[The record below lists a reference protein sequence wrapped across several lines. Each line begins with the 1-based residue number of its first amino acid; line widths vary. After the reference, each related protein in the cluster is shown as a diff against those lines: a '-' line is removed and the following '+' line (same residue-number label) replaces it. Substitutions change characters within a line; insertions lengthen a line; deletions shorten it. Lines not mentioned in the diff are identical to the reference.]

1 MITKGNRG
9 QGTGDRTIARRA
21 RRGLSL
27 VEVLVAVMVLS
38 VAMTFVGHISTG
50 IAQSNRKSDIIAKRT
65 FAMQQQANVV
75 GALPF
80 NSLTTTMLPAT
91 KTFTLGDFTYVRR
104 VALASAGS
112 VSIGRTAVISIT
124 IVPQTGIDS
133 DTLLKESLTMYRS
146 SPLCGTALGMAS
158 C

>member
-1 MITKGNRG
+1 MMIFATSCSPN
-9 QGTGDRTIARRA
+9 ARLVARQ

-27 VEVLVAVMVLS
+27 IEVMVAVMILGIT
-38 VAMTFVGHISTG
+38 MTFVGHISTG

-80 NSLTTTMLPAT
+80 ASLTTTILPAT
-91 KTFTLGDFTYVRR
+91 KNFTLGDFSYTRR
-104 VALASAGS
+104 VTLTKAGNT
-112 VSIGRTAVISIT
+112 SIGQTATIAIT
-124 IVPQTGIDS
+124 IVPQTGIAS
-133 DTLLKESLTMYRS
+133 DTLLKETLTMYRS
-146 SPLCGTALGMAS
+146 SPLCGTALGIQS

>member
-1 MITKGNRG
+1 MTKTGNG
-9 QGTGDRTIARRA
+9 GLGTGNGRLRS

-27 VEVLVAVMVLS
+27 VEVIVAVIVLS
-38 VAMTFVGHISTG
+38 IAMTFVGHISTG

-65 FAMQQQANVV
+65 FAMQQQANVI

-80 NSLTTTMLPAT
+80 KSLTATLLPAS
-91 KTFTLGDFTYVRR
+91 KSFTLGDFSYERR
-104 VALASAGS
+104 VSLATAGTT
-112 VSIGRTAVISIT
+112 SIGQTAVVSIT

>member
-1 MITKGNRG
+1 MILSTACSPLGPS
-9 QGTGDRTIARRA
+9 APRR

-27 VEVLVAVMVLS
+27 IEVMVAVMILGIT
-38 VAMTFVGHISTG
+38 MTFVGHISTG
-50 IAQSNRKSDIIAKRT
+50 IAQSNRKSDIVAKRT

-80 NSLTTTMLPAT
+80 ASLTSTILPAT
-91 KTFTLGDFTYVRR
+91 KNFTLGDFRYTRR
-104 VALASAGS
+104 ISLSTTGSA
-112 VSIGRTAVISIT
+112 SIGQTATIGIT

-133 DTLLKESLTMYRS
+133 DTLLKETLTMYRS
-146 SPLCGTALGMAS
+146 APLCGTALGIQS

>member
-1 MITKGNRG
+1 MMILSTACSPLGPSAPR
-9 QGTGDRTIARRA
+9 Q

-27 VEVLVAVMVLS
+27 IEVMVAVMILGIT
-38 VAMTFVGHISTG
+38 MTFVGHISTG

-80 NSLTTTMLPAT
+80 ASLTTTILPPT
-91 KTFTLGDFTYVRR
+91 KNFTLGDFSYTRR
-104 VALASAGS
+104 VALTKAGNASVGQ
-112 VSIGRTAVISIT
+112 TATIAIT
-124 IVPQTGIDS
+124 IVPQTGIPS
-133 DTLLKESLTMYRS
+133 DTLLQETLTMYRS
-146 SPLCGTALGMAS
+146 SPLCGTALGIQA

>member
-1 MITKGNRG
+1 MMIFSSASSPHAPSAPR
-9 QGTGDRTIARRA
+9 Q

-27 VEVLVAVMVLS
+27 IEVMVAVMILGIT
-38 VAMTFVGHISTG
+38 MTFVGHISTG

-80 NSLTTTMLPAT
+80 TSLTTTILPAT
-91 KTFTLGDFTYVRR
+91 KNFTLGDFSYTRR
-104 VALASAGS
+104 ISLTKTGSA
-112 VSIGRTAVISIT
+112 SIGQTATIGIT
-124 IVPQTGIDS
+124 IVPQTGIPS
-133 DTLLKESLTMYRS
+133 DTLLKETLTMYRS
-146 SPLCGTALGMAS
+146 SPLCGTALGTQS